1 MKYIPYGRQYV
12 DKEDISF
19 VIKALKNDL
28 ITTGQF
34 VNAFEKK
41 ISKKLNVPYVYSC
54 SSGTAALHLAF
65 LAIGLSEKD
74 TIIIP
79 AINFI
84 ASANIASQMKVKIFF
99 ADVDPVTGQSS
110 PEKITDCIEKNK
122 IKNLKAIVT
131 MYNGGYP
138 RDIIKFNKLRKKF
151 RCFLIE
157 DSCHA
162 LGAKYINIKKYEKI
176 GSCKHS
182 DISTFSLHPLKS
194 ITSGEGGIV
203 TTRNKFIAEK
213 IRLFRSHGIIR
224 KKYHWNYDVKI
235 NGLNYRLSDINCAL
249 AFSQIKKLEKF
260 IAKRRKIFNLYYKH
274 LNNYKNICS
283 IVKQEKKTSPAFHL
297 VFLEL
302 NYKKLKKNKND
313 LIYFLMKK
321 KIIAQFHYIP
331 FFKFS
336 FFKKRLKPHKNKFQ
350 GSKEFSEKVFSL
362 PIYFTLKEK
371 EVLMIC
377 NHIKKFINLN
387 LN

>member
-1 MKYIPYGRQYV
+1 MKLIPYGKQFI
-12 DKEDISF
+12 DKNDISF
-19 VIKALKNDL
+19 VVKSLKNNY
-28 ITTGQF
+28 ITTGPF

-41 ISKKLNVPYVYSC
+41 VSRNFNVPFVYSC

-65 LAIGLSEKD
+65 LSIGLNEKD

-84 ASANIASQMKVKIFF
+84 ASANLASQMKAKIFF
-99 ADVDPVTGQSS
+99 ADVDPVSGQSTIK
-110 PEKITDCIEKNK
+110 KIEDCIKKNK
-122 IKNLKAIVT
+122 IKKLKAIVT

-138 RDIIKFNKLRKKF
+138 RDIIKLNSLRKKYK
-151 RCFLIE
+151 CFLIE

-162 LGAKYINIKKYEKI
+162 LGAKYLNSKKYEKV

-203 TTRNKFIAEK
+203 TTRNKSLAEK
-213 IRLFRSHGIIR
+213 IKLYRSHGIVR
-224 KKYHWNYDVKI
+224 KKQHWDYDVKFD
-235 NGLNYRLSDINCAL
+235 GLNYRLSDINCAL

-260 IAKRRKIFNLYYKH
+260 VSKRKKIFDLYYRE

-283 IVKQEKKTSPAFHL
+283 IIRPEKNTNSSFHL
-297 VFLEL
+297 VFLRL
-302 NYKKLKKNKND
+302 NYDRLKKNKED

-321 KIIAQFHYIP
+321 KVIGQFHYIP

-336 FFKKRLKPHKNKFQ
+336 FFKKRLKMHKNIFT
-350 GSKEFSEKVFSL
+350 GCKEFSNKTFSL

-377 NHIKKFINLN
+377 NHIKKFINTN

>member
-1 MKYIPYGRQYV
+1 MKYIPYGRQYI

-162 LGAKYINIKKYEKI
+162 LGAKYII
-176 GSCKHS
+176 
-182 DISTFSLHPLKS
+182 LKS
-194 ITSGEGGIV
+194 M
-203 TTRNKFIAEK
+203 
-213 IRLFRSHGIIR
+213 
-224 KKYHWNYDVKI
+224 
-235 NGLNYRLSDINCAL
+235 
-249 AFSQIKKLEKF
+249 KKLD
-260 IAKRRKIFNLYYKH
+260 H
-274 LNNYKNICS
+274 VNIQ
-283 IVKQEKKTSPAFHL
+283 I
-297 VFLEL
+297 
-302 NYKKLKKNKND
+302 
-313 LIYFLMKK
+313 
-321 KIIAQFHYIP
+321 
-331 FFKFS
+331 
-336 FFKKRLKPHKNKFQ
+336 
-350 GSKEFSEKVFSL
+350 
-362 PIYFTLKEK
+362 
-371 EVLMIC
+371 
-377 NHIKKFINLN
+377 
-387 LN
+387 

>member
-1 MKYIPYGRQYV
+1 MKYIPYGRQYI

-260 IAKRRKIFNLYYKH
+260 VAKRRKIFNLYYKH

>member
-1 MKYIPYGRQYV
+1 MKYIPYGRQYI
-12 DKEDISF
+12 DKKDISF
-19 VIKALKNDL
+19 VVKSLKNDL
-28 ITTGQF
+28 ITTGPF
-34 VNAFEKK
+34 VNAFEKE

-65 LAIGLSEKD
+65 LAIGLNEKD

-84 ASANIASQMKVKIFF
+84 ASANIASLMKAKIFF
-99 ADVDPVTGQSS
+99 ADVDPTTGQSS
-110 PEKITDCIEKNK
+110 PEKIKDCIKKNK

-138 RDIIKFNKLRKKF
+138 RDIIKLNKLRKKF
-151 RCFLIE
+151 KCFLIE

-213 IRLFRSHGIIR
+213 IKLFRSHGIIR
-224 KKYHWNYDVKI
+224 KKYHWDYDVKI

-260 IAKRRKIFNLYYKH
+260 VAKRKKIFNLYCRH
-274 LNNYKNICS
+274 LHNYKDICS
-283 IVKQEKKTSPAFHL
+283 IVTPEKNTISSFHL
-297 VFLEL
+297 IFLKL
-302 NYKKLKKNKND
+302 NYVKLKKKKKD

-321 KIIAQFHYIP
+321 KIMGQFHYIP

-336 FFKKRLKPHKNKFQ
+336 FFEKRFKKHKNMFK
-350 GSKEFSEKVFSL
+350 GCIEFSKKTFSL

-377 NHIKKFINLN
+377 NHIKKFININ